1 MGDPMSTVI
10 AEELDA
16 PFGVELTAVDLA
28 GPLDEIADELRW
40 LLDAHALLL
49 VRGCSIDADAL
60 VRLGRVFGRVAD
72 DSRDGSFHAYVS
84 NTRSDGHLREGGLP
98 FHSDFMFTPFPYPL
112 IALHALE
119 AAPDAAPTRYAST
132 VRAAAQLPPALRA
145 RVATLQTC
153 NVADFTP
160 EGQADIR
167 RTRLLRLVDPPER
180 LYPRTLHPVI
190 GRHPR
195 TGAEFVTV
203 SEYLTSHLVG
213 VDEEEGEDLLDEL
226 WGTLYA
232 PTNVYEH
239 HWRPGDLVVW
249 DNIALQHGRP
259 EWPVTAARSLRRVCV
274 CEKEYREML
283 ADADLSHL
291 S

>member
-1 MGDPMSTVI
+1 MSTVI
-10 AEELDA
+10 AERLDA

-28 GPLDEIADELRW
+28 GTLDDIAGELRA

-49 VRGCSIDADAL
+49 VRDCAIDADAL

-72 DSRDGSFHAYVS
+72 DAHDGTFHGYVS
-84 NTRSDGHLREGGLP
+84 NTRADGHLREGRLP
-98 FHSDFMFTPFPYPL
+98 FHSDFMFTPCPYPL
-112 IALHALE
+112 ISLHALE

-145 RVATLQTC
+145 RVAALQAC

-160 EGQADIR
+160 EGQAEIR
-167 RTRLLRLVDPPER
+167 RTRLLQLVDAPER
-180 LYPRTLHPVI
+180 LYPRTLHAVI
-190 GRHPR
+190 ERHPR
-195 TGAEFVTV
+195 TGVEFVTV

-213 VDEEEGEDLLDEL
+213 VDEDEGEELLGEL
-226 WGTLYA
+226 WEVLYA
-232 PTNVYEH
+232 PDNVYEH
-239 HWRPGDLVVW
+239 HWQVGDLVVW

-283 ADADLSHL
+283 ADADLSNL

>member
-1 MGDPMSTVI
+1 MSTVI
-10 AEELDA
+10 AERLDA
-16 PFGVELTAVDLA
+16 PFGIELTAVDLA
-28 GPLDEIADELRW
+28 GPLDDIADELRS
-40 LLDAHALLL
+40 LLDDHSLLL

-72 DSRDGSFHAYVS
+72 DAHDGTFHGYVS
-84 NTRSDGHLREGGLP
+84 NTRADGHLREGRLP
-98 FHSDFMFTPFPYPL
+98 FHSDFMFTPYPYPL

-119 AAPDAAPTRYAST
+119 AAPEAAPTRYAST
-132 VRAAAQLPPALRA
+132 VRAAAQLPSALRA
-145 RVATLQTC
+145 RVETLQAC

-160 EGQADIR
+160 GGQAEIR
-167 RTRLLRLVDPPER
+167 RTRLLQLADAPER
-180 LYPRTLHPVI
+180 LYPRTLHAVI
-190 GRHPR
+190 ERHAR

-213 VDEEEGEDLLDEL
+213 VDEDEGEALLDDL
-226 WGTLYA
+226 WGILYA

-239 HWRPGDLVVW
+239 HWRPGDLIVW

-283 ADADLSHL
+283 ADADLRHL